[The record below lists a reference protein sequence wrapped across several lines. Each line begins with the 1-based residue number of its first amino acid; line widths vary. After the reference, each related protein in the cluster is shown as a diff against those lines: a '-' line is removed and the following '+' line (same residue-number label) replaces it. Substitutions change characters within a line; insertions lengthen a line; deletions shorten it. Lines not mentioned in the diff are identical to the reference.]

1 MLKEQDS
8 EIYHTNTCSKRIK
21 IFLNFKFQTQL
32 QIFTNT
38 FQVCVQ
44 TLLLKKVSTE
54 INVEFFFFFFPDM
67 IIVEHTAKRKTI
79 WDKSL
84 M

>member
-54 INVEFFFFFFPDM
+54 INVEFFFFFSQ
-67 IIVEHTAKRKTI
+67 I
-79 WDKSL
+79 
-84 M
+84 